1 MAARTCNHVRKNG
14 SLCKALALH
23 GRDFCYFH
31 LTTRARRLKAARA
44 KRRGQEVPI
53 ALPFPEDIHSVQ
65 IGLHEVMLAIAE
77 KRIESKDAGLLLYSL
92 QQAATNI
99 IGSGCMYTGLASTS
113 DEFRPIPLTAYP
125 GFEEDYELP
134 PGLGMTIDPNDDLSG
149 REPHYGSDDDVD
161 DESFCAPLPK
171 PLSSATP
178 EPEEEAESVA

>member
-1 MAARTCNHVRKNG
+1 MTARTCNHIRKNG
-14 SLCKALALH
+14 CMCKALALH

-44 KRRGQEVPI
+44 KRLGREVPI
-53 ALPFPEDIHSVQ
+53 TIPFPEDIYSVQ

-92 QQAATNI
+92 QQAATTI
-99 IGSGCMYTGLASTS
+99 IASGCMYGGMVDKN
-113 DEFRPIPLTAYP
+113 DEWRPIAVQAYP

-134 PGLGMTIDPNDDLSG
+134 PGLDMTVDPNDDLSG
-149 REPHYGSDDDVD
+149 NEPGDDG
-161 DESFCAPLPK
+161 DEETYCTSLPK
-171 PLSSATP
+171 PLCSATP